1 MRFFP
6 KKLSFFN
13 FHTTTKIGYTTI
25 KFLSEMNKIFSLKL
39 ASIPINFHLKLIQ
52 FLAARFFQKS
62 HLHPLPAIAPTPKQ
76 LRGSLYT

>member
-1 MRFFP
+1 MQSFP
-6 KKLSFFN
+6 KKLSFFD
-13 FHTTTKIGYTTI
+13 FHTTIKIGYTTT
-25 KFLSEMNKIFSLKL
+25 KFLSEMNQIFSMKL

-76 LRGSLYT
+76 LIGSLYT